1 MRLDLLAALS
11 GAMIAVQARVNGE
24 LSHQLNNGLQAAF
37 VSFGS
42 GLLIILLITP
52 FSSQI
57 KEGIVNLRAAVK
69 NKEIARWKLLAGALG
84 GSFVAIQTQIVP
96 LIGVAIYSVASIAG
110 QTAMSLIVDRI
121 GLTGGGKKL
130 ISPRRVLAA
139 VLTVIAVLV
148 SVWDRID
155 ANNLSMFAVTA
166 GGIAGAIVGVQR
178 ALNGQINEYS
188 HQSFTTSL
196 LNFITGTSFLM
207 ILIAIGLVIGRNE
220 LSPLPSNPWWIYT
233 GGVIGVIYIA
243 FTSTI
248 VQHLGVLT
256 FTLFSVGG
264 QLVGSLVIDLVSPT
278 KGVSVSAYLVTGIF
292 MTYAG
297 VIGVI
302 YIAFISTIV
311 QHLGVLT
318 FTLFSVGGQ
327 LISSLIIDFV
337 SPTNGVR
344 VSYYLITGI
353 AMTYLGVIAGGVG
366 SSRVKKPQKQ

>member
-11 GAMIAVQARVNGE
+11 GLMIALQARANGE
-24 LSHQLNNGLQAAF
+24 LSHRLNNGLEAAL

-42 GLLIILLITP
+42 GLIIIAAIAAFNP
-52 FSSQI
+52 SI
-57 KEGIVNLRAAVK
+57 KEGIKNLRVAVA

-84 GSFVAIQTQIVP
+84 GSFVAIQTHIVP

-110 QTAMSLIVDRI
+110 QTAMSLVVDRI

-130 ISPRRVLAA
+130 ISGRRVAAA
-139 VLTVIAVLV
+139 VLTVLAVFV
-148 SVWDRID
+148 SVFDRID
-155 ANNLSMFAVTA
+155 AKNLSLFAVVL
-166 GGIAGAIVGVQR
+166 GCIAGAVVGVQR

-196 LNFITGTSFLM
+196 LNFITGTSLLV
-207 ILIAIGLVIGRNE
+207 ILILGGVLIGKIELV
-220 LSPLPSNPWWIYT
+220 PLPVGPWWIYT

-278 KGVSVSAYLVTGIF
+278 NGVNVSAYLVTGI
-292 MTYAG
+292 
-297 VIGVI
+297 V
-302 YIAFISTIV
+302 
-311 QHLGVLT
+311 
-318 FTLFSVGGQ
+318 
-327 LISSLIIDFV
+327 
-337 SPTNGVR
+337 
-344 VSYYLITGI
+344 
-353 AMTYLGVIAGGVG
+353 MTYLGVIAGGVS
-366 SSRVKKPQKQ
+366 SSRVQKPKRQ

>member
-11 GAMIAVQARVNGE
+11 GAMIALQARANGE
-24 LSHQLNNGLQAAF
+24 LSHRLNNGLQAAL

-42 GLLIILLITP
+42 GLLIIFVIT
-52 FSSQI
+52 FFNSKI
-57 KEGIVNLRAAVK
+57 KEGIKNLRRSVA
-69 NKEIARWKLLAGALG
+69 NKEIARWKLFAGALG

-139 VLTVIAVLV
+139 FLTVLAVLV

-155 ANNLSMFAVTA
+155 ANNLSIFAVTA
-166 GGIAGAIVGVQR
+166 GGVAGAIVGVQR

-188 HQSFTTSL
+188 QQSFTTSL
-196 LNFITGTSFLM
+196 LNFITGTSFLV
-207 ILIAIGLVIGRNE
+207 ILIIAGILLGKNE
-220 LSPLPSNPWWIYT
+220 LSPLPSGPWWIYT

-264 QLVGSLVIDLVSPT
+264 QLVGSLIIDLVSPT
-278 KGVSVSAYLVTGIF
+278 KGVSVSAYLVTGIV

-297 VIGVI
+297 VV
-302 YIAFISTIV
+302 
-311 QHLGVLT
+311 
-318 FTLFSVGGQ
+318 
-327 LISSLIIDFV
+327 
-337 SPTNGVR
+337 
-344 VSYYLITGI
+344 
-353 AMTYLGVIAGGVG
+353 AGGVG
-366 SSRVKKPQKQ
+366 NQRVRK

>member
-57 KEGIVNLRAAVK
+57 KEGIVNLRVAVK

-207 ILIAIGLVIGRNE
+207 ILIAIGLIIGRNE

-297 VIGVI
+297 VI
-302 YIAFISTIV
+302 
-311 QHLGVLT
+311 
-318 FTLFSVGGQ
+318 
-327 LISSLIIDFV
+327 
-337 SPTNGVR
+337 
-344 VSYYLITGI
+344 
-353 AMTYLGVIAGGVG
+353 AGGVG
-366 SSRVKKPQKQ
+366 SSRVKKPQKL

>member
-11 GAMIAVQARVNGE
+11 GAMIALQARANGE
-24 LSHQLNNGLQAAF
+24 LSLRLDNGLQAAL
-37 VSFGS
+37 VSFSS

-52 FSSQI
+52 FSPHI
-57 KEGIVNLRAAVK
+57 KDGIKNLRTAVA
-69 NKEIARWKLLAGALG
+69 NKEIARWKLFAGALG

-110 QTAMSLIVDRI
+110 QTAMSLVVDRI

-130 ISPRRVLAA
+130 ISPRRVIAA

-155 ANNLSMFAVTA
+155 ANNLSLLAVTA
-166 GGIAGAIVGVQR
+166 GCIAGAVVGVQR
-178 ALNGQINEYS
+178 ALNGQINEHS

-196 LNFITGTSFLM
+196 LNFITGTTFLV
-207 ILIAIGLVIGRNE
+207 ILILIGVVLGKNE
-220 LSPLPSNPWWIYT
+220 LSPLPAGPWWIYT

-264 QLVGSLVIDLVSPT
+264 QLAGSLVIDLVSPT
-278 KGVSVSAYLVTGIF
+278 DGVSVSAYL
-292 MTYAG
+292 
-297 VIGVI
+297 
-302 YIAFISTIV
+302 
-311 QHLGVLT
+311 
-318 FTLFSVGGQ
+318 
-327 LISSLIIDFV
+327 
-337 SPTNGVR
+337 
-344 VSYYLITGI
+344 ITGL
-353 AMTYLGVIAGGVG
+353 AMTYVGVIAGGV
-366 SSRVKKPQKQ
+366 SSLRVKKPQRQ

>member
-1 MRLDLLAALS
+1 
-11 GAMIAVQARVNGE
+11 MIALQARANGE
-24 LSHQLNNGLQAAF
+24 LSHRLNNGLQAAL

-42 GLLIILLITP
+42 GLLIIFVITL
-52 FSSQI
+52 FNSTI
-57 KEGIVNLRAAVK
+57 KEGIKNLRKAVA
-69 NKEIARWKLLAGALG
+69 NKEIARWKLFAGALG

-110 QTAMSLIVDRI
+110 QTAMSLVVDRI

-139 VLTVIAVLV
+139 VLTVLAVLV

-166 GGIAGAIVGVQR
+166 GGIAGAIVGIQR

-196 LNFITGTSFLM
+196 LNFITGTSFLL
-207 ILIAIGLVIGRNE
+207 ILIVAGLILGRNE
-220 LSPLPSNPWWIYT
+220 LSPLPSGPWWIYT

-264 QLVGSLVIDLVSPT
+264 QLVGSLIIDLVSPT
-278 KGVSVSAYLVTGIF
+278 DGVSVSAYLVTGIV
-292 MTYAG
+292 MTYA
-297 VIGVI
+297 
-302 YIAFISTIV
+302 
-311 QHLGVLT
+311 
-318 FTLFSVGGQ
+318 
-327 LISSLIIDFV
+327 
-337 SPTNGVR
+337 
-344 VSYYLITGI
+344 
-353 AMTYLGVIAGGVG
+353 GVIAGGVG
-366 SSRVKKPQKQ
+366 SSRVKKPQKL

>member
-11 GAMIAVQARVNGE
+11 GAMIALQARANGE
-24 LSHQLNNGLQAAF
+24 LSHRLDNGLQAAL
-37 VSFGS
+37 VSFSS

-52 FSSQI
+52 FSPHI
-57 KEGIVNLRAAVK
+57 KEGIKNLRAAVT
-69 NKEIARWKLLAGALG
+69 NKEIARWKLFAGALG

-110 QTAMSLIVDRI
+110 QTAMSLVVDRI

-130 ISPRRVLAA
+130 ISPRRVIAA

-155 ANNLSMFAVTA
+155 ANNLSMLAVTA
-166 GGIAGAIVGVQR
+166 GCIAGAVVGVQR
-178 ALNGQINEYS
+178 ALNGQINEHS

-196 LNFITGTSFLM
+196 LNFITGTTFLV
-207 ILIAIGLVIGRNE
+207 ILILIGVVLGKNE
-220 LSPLPSNPWWIYT
+220 LSPLPAGPWWIYT

-264 QLVGSLVIDLVSPT
+264 QLAGSLVIDLVSPT
-278 KGVSVSAYLVTGIF
+278 DGVSVSAYL
-292 MTYAG
+292 
-297 VIGVI
+297 
-302 YIAFISTIV
+302 
-311 QHLGVLT
+311 
-318 FTLFSVGGQ
+318 
-327 LISSLIIDFV
+327 
-337 SPTNGVR
+337 
-344 VSYYLITGI
+344 ITGL
-353 AMTYLGVIAGGVG
+353 AMTYIGVIAGGV
-366 SSRVKKPQKQ
+366 SSLRVKKPQRL

>member
-11 GAMIAVQARVNGE
+11 GAMIALQARANGE
-24 LSHQLNNGLQAAF
+24 LSHRLNNGLQAAL

-42 GLLIILLITP
+42 GLLIIFVITL
-52 FSSQI
+52 FNSKI
-57 KEGIVNLRAAVK
+57 KEGIKNLRRAVA
-69 NKEIARWKLLAGALG
+69 NKEIARWKLFAGALG

-130 ISPRRVLAA
+130 ISPRRVSAA
-139 VLTVIAVLV
+139 VLTVLAVLV

-155 ANNLSMFAVTA
+155 ANNLSMLAVTA

-196 LNFITGTSFLM
+196 LNFVTGTSFLV
-207 ILIAIGLVIGRNE
+207 ILIVVGILLGRNE
-220 LSPLPSNPWWIYT
+220 LSPLPSGPWWIYT

-278 KGVSVSAYLVTGIF
+278 EGVSVRAYLVTGIVL
-292 MTYAG
+292 TYAG
-297 VIGVI
+297 V
-302 YIAFISTIV
+302 
-311 QHLGVLT
+311 
-318 FTLFSVGGQ
+318 
-327 LISSLIIDFV
+327 V
-337 SPTNGVR
+337 S
-344 VSYYLITGI
+344 
-353 AMTYLGVIAGGVG
+353 GGV
-366 SSRVKKPQKQ
+366 SNLRVRR